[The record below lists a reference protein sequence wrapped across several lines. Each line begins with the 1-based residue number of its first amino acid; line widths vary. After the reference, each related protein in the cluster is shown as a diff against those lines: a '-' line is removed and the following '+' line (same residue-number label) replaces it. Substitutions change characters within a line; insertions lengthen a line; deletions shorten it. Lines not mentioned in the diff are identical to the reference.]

1 MEENKKIN
9 EEPSLLTSL
18 PGGKRGIGKLRVAL
32 LHDFLLYPGG
42 AERVLRVLSEMF
54 PEAPIYTL
62 LYNEEKMVGMFAGRD
77 IRPSYLQK
85 FPQFLKNHHQWLI
98 PFFPVVPETF
108 DLREYD
114 LVISSSGAWM
124 KGIVTKMSTTHI
136 AYLHSPMRFVWDM
149 NDRYVKEIKQ
159 KRLSFLARFFFSYL
173 RIWDRLAGD
182 RPDYLIAN
190 SSYTQKR
197 IEKYYRREAVVIY
210 PPVSMEHGTYSAQ
223 QKIQDTRY
231 NNQTNLNS
239 QISNDQKNSS
249 LNKTEKLMPKKLES
263 YFLVVSRL
271 SPYKKVDV
279 VVEAFNKLGLPLVVI
294 GQGQQE
300 RYLRKIAKD
309 NVQILGWQTDEVT
322 RQYYEKARGFIF
334 SAEDDFG
341 ITVVEAM
348 NFGVPVI
355 AYRKGGALETVQEGI
370 TGEFFDAQ
378 APEVLADGVRRFL
391 DNEKEYDKQLIQ
403 KRGGEFSK
411 ERFEKEIREFIEKV
425 LEK

>member
-1 MEENKKIN
+1 MEEKKNSN
-9 EEPSLLTSL
+9 EEPSLPVSL
-18 PGGKRGIGKLRVAL
+18 PRGERGIGNLRVAL

-42 AERVLRVLSEMF
+42 AERVLKVLSEMF

-62 LYNEEKMVGMFAGRD
+62 LHDQEKMGEMFAGKD

-85 FPQFLKNHHQWLI
+85 FPKFLRKHHQWLI
-98 PFFPVVPETF
+98 LFLPVVPETF

-136 AYLHSPMRFVWDM
+136 AYLHSPMRFVWDY
-149 NDRYVKEIKQ
+149 NERYFQEKGKSPSLL
-159 KRLSFLARFFFSYL
+159 KRFVLNYL
-173 RIWDRLAGD
+173 RIWDRMAGD
-182 RPDYLIAN
+182 RPDFLLAN
-190 SSYTQKR
+190 SVYTQKR

-210 PPVSMEHGTYSAQ
+210 PPVDVKHGTRNTQ

-231 NNQTNLNS
+231 NNQTNFNN
-239 QISNDQKNSS
+239 QISNNQKNSS
-249 LNKTEKLMPKKLES
+249 LNKAEKLMPKKLES

-294 GQGQQE
+294 GQGEQE
-300 RYLRKIAKD
+300 KQLKKIAKD
-309 NVQILGWQTDEVT
+309 NVQILGWQDDAATE
-322 RQYYEKARGFIF
+322 QYYKNAKAFIF
-334 SAEDDFG
+334 PAEDDFG
-341 ITVVEAM
+341 LTAVEAM
-348 NFGVPVI
+348 SFGVPVI
-355 AYRKGGALETVQEGI
+355 AFRKGGVLETVQEGI

-378 APEVLADGVRRFL
+378 TPEVLADGVRRFL
-391 DNEKEYDKQLIQ
+391 DNESSYDKEIIK
-403 KRGGEFSK
+403 KRGSEFSR
-411 ERFEKEIREFIEKV
+411 ERFVDDMRKFIDGV